1 MQRNGCENPRDAQHA
16 YAEHRYDHR
25 LERFARTADRA
36 GKYFDRNVGDK
47 KERQKMQ
54 QRFSLLDYRLVVRKK
69 QKEILYELMDK
80 VGVKTIVTDNLL
92 ITKVNPT
99 TSEKIDSKKLKEELP
114 EIAKK
119 YTKISDVKGYVK
131 ITVRADKTVI
141 AEVKEEIT
149 NKNIDNKKSAALAAL
164 GL

>member
-1 MQRNGCENPRDAQHA
+1 MTEQEFYFGNNLVKYNNTINKLSVLEKEIA
-16 YAEHRYDHR
+16 R
-25 LERFARTADRA
+25 L
-36 GKYFDRNVGDK
+36 
-47 KERQKMQ
+47 KEMEKEA
-54 QRFSLLDYRLVVRKK
+54 KK

-92 ITKVNPT
+92 ITKVNST

-119 YTKISDVKGYVK
+119 YTKISDVKGYVR

-141 AEVKEEIT
+141 TEVKEEVT